1 MQSIKQKYQ
10 NFVAKNKFVN
20 IIDNLLNSIYF
31 PYFIGLLCVLSNF
44 FALEIAFYTIIFIVG
59 TLNLIFCEDTKP
71 ILTIILFFQM
81 GMSFKNGISQNP
93 NPELPTIYD
102 NQIVITYLTIGFS
115 ILVISAIFNLII
127 FNQYQK
133 LFKNSLIIL
142 PALIALSVG
151 YLLGGAFSK
160 YWTLDN
166 FLYNLSHLVPLILIY
181 IYYADI
187 GFKDRKSFIKY
198 ASTLMLVTALV
209 IVLQIAFIYAT
220 YDNVIVNG
228 TIERFFIRTGW
239 AVQNSFAGFLVLAIP
254 FIFYLILNEK
264 NKWFYIICLIL
275 SVLATIM
282 TLSRNGF
289 LLLGFEAI
297 CIIFYL
303 IYKLKVKKK
312 TILISL
318 GAILGISAILI
329 VVFYSRFSELFEKIL
344 SVGFGLNGREELYS
358 AGIKNFIEH
367 PIFGTSWL
375 KMIDTEQVLPTPFG
389 YIVKYHNIFI
399 QLLSSCGIFG
409 LLSFIFFFFYVTYI
423 CFKDKEKNKLI
434 FYYAFIVLLL
444 GNIFDKYLFDYIFER
459 YLALFLIGM
468 SSYISNKTSPDI
480 IPDKV

>member
-1 MQSIKQKYQ
+1 MPIIKQKYQ
-10 NFVAKNKFVN
+10 NFIAKNKFVN
-20 IIDNLLNSIYF
+20 FLDNLLNSIFF

-44 FALEIAFYTIIFIVG
+44 FALEIAFYTIIFIIG

-102 NQIVITYLTIGFS
+102 NQIVITYLIIGFS
-115 ILVISAIFNLII
+115 ILVISAIFNFII

-133 LFKNSLIIL
+133 IFKNSLIIL
-142 PALIALSVG
+142 PALISLSIG
-151 YLLGGAFSK
+151 YLLGGVFSK
-160 YWTLDN
+160 YWTLKN

-198 ASTLMLVTALV
+198 ASTLMLVTAIV
-209 IVLQIAFIYAT
+209 IALQIAFIYAT
-220 YDNVIVNG
+220 DDNVIVNG
-228 TIERFFIRTGW
+228 TIEKYFIRTGW

-254 FIFYLILNEK
+254 FIFHLIINEK
-264 NKWFYIICLIL
+264 NKWFYIICLII

-289 LLLGFEAI
+289 FLLGIEAI
-297 CIIFYL
+297 CLIFYL
-303 IYKLKVKKK
+303 NYKLKVKKK
-312 TILISL
+312 TILIIL
-318 GAILGISAILI
+318 GSILGISIII
-329 VVFYSRFSELFEKIL
+329 VATFYSRFSTLFNKIL
-344 SVGFGLNGREELYS
+344 SIGWGLNGRDELYL
-358 AGIKNFIEH
+358 AGINNFIEH
-367 PIFGTSWL
+367 PIFGSSWL
-375 KMIDTEQVLPTPFG
+375 KMINTDQVLSTPFSKV
-389 YIVKYHNIFI
+389 IKYHNIFI

-409 LLSFIFFFFYVTYI
+409 LMSFLFFFFYITNIYL
-423 CFKDKEKNKLI
+423 KNKGKNNLI

-444 GNIFDKYLFDYIFER
+444 GNIFDKYFFDYIFER
-459 YLALFLIGM
+459 YLALFLIGI
-468 SSYISNKTSPDI
+468 SSYITSKTNEDI

>member
-10 NFVAKNKFVN
+10 NFVTKNKIVN
-20 IIDNLLNSIYF
+20 IIDKLLNSIYF
-31 PYFIGLLCVLSNF
+31 PYFIGFLCVLSNF

-59 TLNLIFCEDTKP
+59 TLNLVFCEDTKP
-71 ILTIILFFQM
+71 ILVIILFFQM

-102 NQIVITYLTIGFS
+102 NQAVVTYLIIGSS
-115 ILVISAIFNLII
+115 ILVISMIFNLII

-142 PALIALSVG
+142 PGLIALFTG
-151 YLLGGAFSK
+151 YLLGGAFSS
-160 YWTLDN
+160 YWTIKN
-166 FLYNLSHLVPLILIY
+166 FVYNLSHIVPFILIY

-209 IVLQIAFIYAT
+209 IVLQIAFIYLT

-239 AVQNSFAGFLVLAIP
+239 AVQNSFAGLLVLAIP
-254 FIFYLILNEK
+254 FIFYLIINEK
-264 NKWFYIICLIL
+264 KKWFYIICLVL
-275 SVLATIM
+275 SILATIM

-303 IYKLKVKKK
+303 IYKIKVKKR

-358 AGIKNFIEH
+358 GGIKNFIEH
-367 PIFGTSWL
+367 PIFGSSWL
-375 KMIDTEQVLPTPFG
+375 KMIDTGQVLPTPFG
-389 YIVKYHNIFI
+389 NVVKYHNIFI

-409 LLSFIFFFFYVTYI
+409 LLGFLFFFFYITYV
-423 CFKDKEKNKLI
+423 CFKNKEKNKLI

-444 GNIFDKYLFDYIFER
+444 GNIFDKYLFDYTFER

-468 SSYISNKTSPDI
+468 SSYISDKTSPDI
-480 IPDKV
+480 IPDKA